1 MADYRDFY
9 RELRTDWLKLR
20 GCLFDS
26 NTRLPS
32 LPMVLDG
39 VRRRLEAGERVGLI
53 YVDPSGGGHLEAIH
67 GWQAYDRLVREVAEG
82 LRQSRL
88 GSSDDGVL
96 AVVGVRGDEFVM
108 FTRLA
113 SVDRLEPLRQAVAE
127 EVGSFLEERPESSFR
142 VTPQTAA
149 VELEIQPDVRIERSL
164 YQGLHRAREL
174 CRQEQQRRRSDRLN
188 ELDRILGERDVV
200 VRYQPIVDLASGR
213 IHGFE
218 ALSMAPSES
227 LFETPDMLFSFA
239 EDTGRILDLDRV
251 CRLEA
256 MDRARPL
263 LTAGAD
269 ATGSKIF
276 LNCSAQVFHDTSLLA
291 DLLDAVKT
299 PPLGPETVV
308 LEVTERVA
316 ITEWEIFRESLGCLR
331 QAGIQVAIDD
341 MGSGYSSLQAVAEIE
356 PDYLKF
362 DLTLVSGIHASPI
375 KREMLATLVT
385 LARRIGAKPIAEGI
399 EEREE
404 LAAVQLL
411 GVDYGQGFL
420 FARPALPAE
429 AGHVHFPEII
439 AG

>member
-20 GCLFDS
+20 GCLLDA

-53 YVDPSGGGHLEAIH
+53 YVDPSGGGHLESIH

-88 GSSDDGVL
+88 GNSEAGVL

-108 FTRLA
+108 FP
-113 SVDRLEPLRQAVAE
+113 RLESGETLEALRGTLVE
-127 EVGSFLEERPESSFR
+127 EVGSYLDGRPESSFR
-142 VTPQTAA
+142 ATLQSAA
-149 VELEIQPDVRIERSL
+149 VELAIQPDVRIERSL

-174 CRQEQQRRRSDRLN
+174 CRREQQRRRSGRLS

-200 VRYQPIVDLASGR
+200 VRYQPIVDLGSGR
-213 IHGFE
+213 THGFE
-218 ALSMAPSES
+218 ALSTAPSGS

-239 EDTGRILDLDRV
+239 EDSGRILELDRV

-256 MDRARPL
+256 MDRSRPL
-263 LTAGAD
+263 LGNGT
-269 ATGSKIF
+269 KLF
-276 LNCSAQVFHDTSLLA
+276 LNCSAQVFHDASLLT
-291 DLLDAVKT
+291 DLLAVVKT
-299 PPLGPETVV
+299 PPLAPGSVV

-316 ITEWEIFRESLGCLR
+316 ITEWEKFRESLGSLR
-331 QAGIQVAIDD
+331 EAGIQVAIDD

-362 DLTLVSGIHASPI
+362 DLTLVSGIHLSPI

-385 LARRIGAKPIAEGI
+385 LARRIDAKPIAEGI
-399 EEREE
+399 EQPEE
-404 LAAVQLL
+404 LAAVRRM
-411 GVDYGQGFL
+411 GIDYGQGFL

-429 AGHVHFPEII
+429 AGHVHFPEMM
-439 AG
+439 AGRK